1 MAGGGGSRY
10 TDEAMQF
17 CYWLFVHQLQGEL
30 EQVTLTEN
38 PDDVRKGRK
47 KKNLKTKILKF
58 TYEKCISLATDQKM
72 FNSQ

>member
-17 CYWLFVHQLQGEL
+17 CYWLFIHQLQGEL

-38 PDDVRKGRK
+38 PDDVRKGRNHK
-47 KKNLKTKILKF
+47 KTFKNKKF
-58 TYEKCISLATDQKM
+58 K
-72 FNSQ
+72 

>member
-17 CYWLFVHQLQGEL
+17 CYWLFIHQLQGEL

-38 PDDVRKGRK
+38 PDDVRKGRSHK
-47 KKNLKTKILKF
+47 KTFQNK
-58 TYEKCISLATDQKM
+58 
-72 FNSQ
+72 